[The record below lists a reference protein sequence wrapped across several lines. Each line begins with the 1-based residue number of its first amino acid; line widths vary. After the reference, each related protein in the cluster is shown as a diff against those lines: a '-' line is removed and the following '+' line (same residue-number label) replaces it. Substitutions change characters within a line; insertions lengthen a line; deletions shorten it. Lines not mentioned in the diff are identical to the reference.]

1 MDKRTF
7 YNTGGQDEVQRL
19 AEAQPTPC
27 YIYFKQLLRKRVSEL
42 KGCLPASFQ
51 VHYAIKAN
59 PNLELLQELSS
70 LGIGAD
76 VASLGELV
84 KARGAGMP
92 PNLIEFSGPGKT
104 EEELAE
110 AIKQGISSINAEGLS
125 EVENI
130 ARISRRLGIKTNVGL
145 RINPRHAAQSAGLR
159 MSGDTQFGMPSEV
172 AAEALRFIKQQPD
185 TLSFT
190 GIHVHSGSQM
200 LSAAAVV
207 QNFRA
212 ILDLALEISR
222 RNILPIGKIN
232 FGGGWGIKYFSNQSS
247 LDLKQLGEGLNELF
261 NDRSYADL
269 SHVRRIIEPGRFLV
283 GECGL
288 YVTTVLYR
296 KPGVEREFLI
306 VDGGMHQNYLLA
318 GGMGQVIRRNFEL
331 DVISRNPKPGRA
343 AVAYD
348 IAGCLCTPQDIL
360 ATNFQSEREIQEG
373 DRIVFFNAG
382 AYGLTASPTH
392 FLSHKPLIEHIV

>member
-1 MDKRTF
+1 MDKETF
-7 YNTGGQDEVQRL
+7 YSTVGRDAVKLL

-27 YIYFKQLLRKRVSEL
+27 YIYFKGLLRKRVSEL

-51 VHYAIKAN
+51 VHYAMKAN
-59 PNLELLQELSS
+59 PNPGLLQELSS

-84 KARGAGMP
+84 RARDSGMRP
-92 PNLIEFSGPGKT
+92 SLIEFSGPGKT
-104 EEELAE
+104 ERELAE
-110 AIKQGISSINAEGLS
+110 AIKQGISSINAEGLF
-125 EVENI
+125 EVASI
-130 ARISRRLGIKTNVGL
+130 VRLSRRLGIKANVGL
-145 RINPRHAAQSAGLR
+145 RINPRHAPQSGGMR
-159 MSGDTQFGMPSEV
+159 MSGDTQFGIPLEL
-172 AAEALRFIKQQPD
+172 AAETLRFIKQQPEI
-185 TLSFT
+185 LSFT

-200 LSAAAVV
+200 LSADAVL
-207 QNFRA
+207 QNFRT

-222 RNILPIGKIN
+222 LNILPIGKIN
-232 FGGGWGIKYFSNQSS
+232 FGGGWGIKYFTNQSS
-247 LDLKQLGEGLNELF
+247 LDLKKLAVGLKELF
-261 NDRSYADL
+261 DDARYSCL
-269 SHVRRIIEPGRFLV
+269 SHVRRIVEPGRFLV

-296 KPGVEREFLI
+296 KPGAEREFLI

-318 GGMGQVIRRNFEL
+318 GGMGQVIRRNFEI
-331 DVISRNPKPGRA
+331 DAISRNPEAGRA
-343 AVAYD
+343 GAAYD

-360 ATNFQSEREIQEG
+360 ATNFHSEREIQEG

-392 FLSHKPLIEHIV
+392 FLSHNPPTEHII

>member
-1 MDKRTF
+1 MDKATF
-7 YNTGGQDEVQRL
+7 YSTVGRDAVRL
-19 AEAQPTPC
+19 LADAQPTPC
-27 YIYFKQLLRKRVSEL
+27 YLYFKQLLRQRVSEL
-42 KGCLPASFQ
+42 MGCLPASFQ

-59 PNLELLQELSS
+59 PHQGLLQELAS

-76 VASLGELV
+76 VASLGELL
-84 KARGAGMP
+84 KARASGMP
-92 PNLIEFSGPGKT
+92 PKLIEFSGPGKT

-110 AIKQGISSINAEGLS
+110 AIKQGVSSINAEGLS
-125 EVENI
+125 EVESL
-130 ARISRRLGIKTNVGL
+130 ARISRRLGIKANVGL
-145 RINPRHAAQSAGLR
+145 RINPRRSTQAAGMQ
-159 MSGDTQFGMPSEV
+159 MSGDTQFGMAVEL

-185 TLSFT
+185 TLLFT
-190 GIHVHSGSQM
+190 GIHAHSGSQM
-200 LSAAAVV
+200 LSAAGVL

-212 ILDLALEISR
+212 ILDVALEISR
-222 RNILPIGKIN
+222 WNILPIGKIN

-247 LDLKQLGEGLNELF
+247 LDLKHLSEGLHELF
-261 NDRSYADL
+261 DDPSCADL
-269 SHVRRIIEPGRFLV
+269 SRVRRIIEPGRFLV

-318 GGMGQVIRRNFEL
+318 GGMGQVIRRNFEM
-331 DVISRNPKPGRA
+331 DAIPRNPESDRA
-343 AVAYD
+343 GAAYD

-360 ATNFQSEREIQEG
+360 ATNFQSEREIQKG

-382 AYGLTASPTH
+382 AYGLTASPTS
-392 FLSHKPLIEHIV
+392 FLSHSPPGEHLI

>member
-1 MDKRTF
+1 MDKETF
-7 YNTGGQDEVQRL
+7 YSTVGRDVVKLL
-19 AEAQPTPC
+19 ADAQPTPC
-27 YIYFKQLLRKRVSEL
+27 YIYFKRLLRQRVSEL
-42 KGCLPASFQ
+42 KSCLPAAFQ

-59 PNLELLQELSS
+59 PNPGLLQELSS

-84 KARGAGMP
+84 KARASGMP
-92 PNLIEFSGPGKT
+92 PSLIEFSGPGKT
-104 EEELAE
+104 EGELAE
-110 AIKQGISSINAEGLS
+110 AIKQGTASINAEGLS
-125 EVENI
+125 EVESVV
-130 ARISRRLGIKTNVGL
+130 RISRRLGIKANVGL
-145 RINPRHAAQSAGLR
+145 RINPRHTTQSAGMR
-159 MSGDTQFGMPSEV
+159 MSGDTQFGMPVEL
-172 AAEALRFIKQQPD
+172 AAETLRFIKKQPE

-200 LSAAAVV
+200 LSAAAVL
-207 QNFRA
+207 QNFRT

-222 RNILPIGKIN
+222 LNILPIGKIN

-247 LDLKQLGEGLNELF
+247 LDLKQLGGGLNELF
-261 NDRSYADL
+261 NDHKYSCL
-269 SHVRRIIEPGRFLV
+269 SHARRIVEPGRFLV

-318 GGMGQVIRRNFEL
+318 GGMGQVIRRNFEM
-331 DVISRNPKPGRA
+331 DAISRNPAPGRA
-343 AVAYD
+343 GAAYD

-360 ATNFQSEREIQEG
+360 ATNFHSEREIREG
-373 DRIVFFNAG
+373 DRIAFFNTG

-392 FLSHKPLIEHIV
+392 FLSHNPPIERIV